1 MTEVVFDAH
10 IAPSTS
16 STNWTAWVSAVGVLV
31 ALAIALGNWQHD
43 KKERQRQRAYDAEL
57 RQAERSRAEAEQAF
71 ADARNVVGGVPQRV
85 RASGALFEQPQLN
98 AKMGPAVI
106 NASDS
111 VINNV
116 RLIGARAPLHPDD
129 QSVGDTRWYHRR
141 RSNDGFMSVVLP
153 HSEVEFYPSWID
165 DLVDNGRPYYRKL
178 TGISSQMVFELEVAI
193 SWSDSRGNKWMREGY
208 QEPVLVN
215 DWSDAQWAA
224 VSLRWLVKASPDD
237 D

>member
-1 MTEVVFDAH
+1 VTEILLSAQ
-10 IAPSTS
+10 AATTTS
-16 STNWTAWVSAVGVLV
+16 INWTAWVSAVGVLV
-31 ALAIALGNWQHD
+31 ALGIALGNWQHD
-43 KKERQRQRAYDAEL
+43 KKERRLQRTYDAEL
-57 RQAERSRAEAEQAF
+57 RQAEHARAGEEQAF

-85 RASGALFEQPQLN
+85 RASGALFEQPQLE

-106 NASDS
+106 NASGS

-141 RSNDGFMSVVLP
+141 RSNDGFMSLVLP

-165 DLVDNGRPYYRKL
+165 DLVAEDGRPYYRKL
-178 TGISSQMVFELEVAI
+178 SRMSSQIVFELEVAI
-193 SWSDSRGNKWMREGY
+193 NWSDSRGNKWIREGH
-208 QEPVLVN
+208 QEPVRVN

-224 VSLRWLVKASPDD
+224 MNLRWLVRASPDD